1 MARYAVTL
9 VGAVTGI
16 ATHVYVFRH
25 GEWDLKAPSILTVY
39 AALGITAAALD
50 SYYVRGLLDFPLPQE
65 RALDLL
71 VAHVAGIYTSM
82 LIYRAF
88 LHRLNRFP
96 GPFVARLSTFYAAY
110 LSARNLRLI
119 DETERLH
126 KAHGDYVRLGPRELS
141 IIDPEAVV
149 ALYGPQAQVSKGPW
163 YGVLAPRVS
172 LQGERDK
179 KVHAKRRKAWDMGF
193 SSKALRNYEERVSK
207 YTSQLVAA
215 IERAVTAGVS
225 IDMSKWAN
233 YYSFDVMGDMA
244 FGKSFGMLLNG
255 QDTYFLTAL
264 HADMVIIG
272 LFGHL
277 IWLLPFFKLV
287 PGLNVQYLKFWKFL
301 EDQIQERA
309 KNEPKIPDVFSWILK
324 DYNEGPKTV
333 QDTFNLHGDSYL
345 IVVAG
350 SDTTSSTLAV
360 ALCYLATNPNIS
372 KQLQEE
378 LDKYDELSH
387 KKLGEIGFLEGII
400 NEALRL
406 HPAVPGGTQRVT
418 PPEGMQIGDVYI
430 PGDVIV
436 QSPLHTV
443 FRDSRNFERPLEFL
457 PTRWTTE
464 PRLVKNKAVY
474 VPFNAGPYACAGKQL
489 ALMELRSALA
499 GLLKRYDVTF
509 APGENK
515 EQWLGGLK
523 DTFTLVAPPLPL
535 IFNRRVKVE

>member
-1 MARYAVTL
+1 MARYAVSL

-16 ATHVYVFRH
+16 ATHVHVFRH
-25 GEWDLKAPSILTVY
+25 GEWDLNAPSILKVY
-39 AALGITAAALD
+39 AILGIAAAALD

-88 LHRLNRFP
+88 LHRLNKFP
-96 GPFVARLSTFYAAY
+96 GPFAARLSTFYATY
-110 LSARNLRLI
+110 LSARNFRLY

-126 KAHGDYVRLGPRELS
+126 KEHGDYVRLGPRELS

-179 KVHAKRRKAWDMGF
+179 KTHAKRRKAWDMGF
-193 SSKALRNYEERVSK
+193 SSKTLRNYEDRVSK
-207 YTSQLVAA
+207 YTNQLVAA
-215 IERAVTAGVS
+215 VERAVTVGTS
-225 IDMSKWAN
+225 IDMSKWSN

-287 PGLNVQYLKFWKFL
+287 PGLNAQYLKFWKFL

-350 SDTTSSTLAV
+350 SDTISSTLAV
-360 ALCYLATNPNIS
+360 ILYYLAINPALA
-372 KQLQEE
+372 KQLQDEF
-378 LDKYDELSH
+378 DKHEDLSH
-387 KKLGEIGFLEGII
+387 RTLVDIDFLEGII

-418 PPEGMQIGDVYI
+418 PPEGMQIGDVYL
-430 PGDVIV
+430 PGNVIV
-436 QSPLHTV
+436 QSPLHTI

-457 PTRWTTE
+457 PSRWTTE
-464 PRLVKNKAVY
+464 PHLVKNKAVY
-474 VPFNAGPYACAGKQL
+474 IPFNAGPYSCAGKQL
-489 ALMELRSALA
+489 ALMELRSAVA
-499 GLLKRYDVTF
+499 GLLARYDVTF
-509 APGENK
+509 VPDQNK
-515 EQWLGGLK
+515 EPWLNRLM

-535 IFNRRVKVE
+535 IFKRRITTE